1 MFSLYRKLISHKP
14 QMAALIALSIGLWIT
29 ACGRGERETQPHSPK
44 SAELPPTSDLYA
56 GAKPPTPQPSSG
68 HKESAEALDAG
79 KKLYSAYNCNGC
91 HSAGGGGMG
100 PPLMD
105 EEWIYG
111 GSPEQIV
118 ATLIQGRPNGMPS
131 FRGKIPEPQMW
142 QLAAYVRN
150 LSEEAKKNATPGQ
163 Q

>member
-1 MFSLYRKLISHKP
+1 MFSLCHKLKSQKLR
-14 QMAALIALSIGLWIT
+14 MAVLMIFSAGFLLVACDREKRDHQSSGVRSIELS
-29 ACGRGERETQPHSPK
+29 
-44 SAELPPTSDLYA
+44 PTSDLYA
-56 GAKPPTPQPSSG
+56 GAQPPTPEPPADP
-68 HKESAEALDAG
+68 SAETLDAG

-111 GSPEQIV
+111 GRPEQIV

-131 FRGKIPEPQMW
+131 FRGKIPDAQMW

-150 LSEEAKKNATPGQ
+150 LNEEAKQNATPGQ

>member
-1 MFSLYRKLISHKP
+1 MFLLCRNLDSQRLRL
-14 QMAALIALSIGLWIT
+14 AVLLVCTAGLLL
-29 ACGRGERETQPHSPK
+29 ACGDREKHNKQPQ
-44 SAELPPTSDLYA
+44 SAKPTELSNTSDLYA
-56 GAKPPTPQPSSG
+56 GAPPPSP
-68 HKESAEALDAG
+68 EAPAKASEEVLAAG
-79 KKLYSAYNCNGC
+79 EKLYSAYNCNGC

-111 GSPEQIV
+111 GRPEQIV

-131 FRGKIPEPQMW
+131 FRGKIPTEQMW

>member
-1 MFSLYRKLISHKP
+1 MFSLCRNLKSRRLRV
-14 QMAALIALSIGLWIT
+14 AVLIAFSAGLT
-29 ACGRGERETQPHSPK
+29 LAACDHDKHASQSHSAK
-44 SAELPPTSDLYA
+44 SVELTTTSDLHA
-56 GAKPPTPQPSSG
+56 GAPPPTPPPSDDKAS
-68 HKESAEALDAG
+68 EEVLDAG
-79 KKLYSAYNCNGC
+79 EKLYSAYNCNGC

-111 GSPEQIV
+111 GRPEQIV

-131 FRGKIPEPQMW
+131 FRGKIPEAQMW

-150 LSEEAKKNATPGQ
+150 LSEEARKNATPGQ